1 MATSTNAPMILSIFG
16 FYIIIIVLFGFIG
29 IGAAASHSFNTPEAP
44 GALTF
49 LSQIGYFFSGIF
61 FTLGNIPVWANT
73 VIFLPLG
80 ITLFYIMLS
89 FLRGSS

>member
-16 FYIIIIVLFGFIG
+16 FYIIIILLFGFIG
-29 IGAAASHSFNTPEAP
+29 IGSAASHSFASPDEP

-61 FTLGNIPVWANT
+61 FTLGNIPGWANT
-73 VIFLPLG
+73 ILFLPLG

-89 FLRGSS
+89 FFRGSS